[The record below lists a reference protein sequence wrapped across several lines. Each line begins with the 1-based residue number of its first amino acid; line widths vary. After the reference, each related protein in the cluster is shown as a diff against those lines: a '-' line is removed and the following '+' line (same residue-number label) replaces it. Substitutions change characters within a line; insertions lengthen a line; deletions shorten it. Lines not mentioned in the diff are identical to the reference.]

1 MILVD
6 KQIRSLCKEKNMI
19 VPFEED
25 FLQSESYDLSIG
37 DMVYIAD
44 KNLRELDL
52 KNEDALNKLYKEY
65 NIPDEGFL
73 LKSKECIL
81 ISLKEILNIPENINA
96 HIRPRTRFIR
106 AGLEIST
113 QQLNSTYHGILKIR
127 LSNFLDV
134 PIRIYKGLKIC
145 QIIFEELKE
154 IPTKEK
160 QYKNKKD
167 ATYQNEKEFRG
178 PKLDPELQKKADE
191 IVRQLLGD

>member
-6 KQIRSLCKEKNMI
+6 KQIKSLCKEKSMI

-37 DMVYIAD
+37 DKVYIAD

-52 KNEDALNKLYKEY
+52 KNEDTLNKLYKEY
-65 NIPDEGFL
+65 DIPEEGFL

-81 ISLKEILNIPENINA
+81 VSLKEVLNIPENINA

-106 AGLEIST
+106 AGLEISS
-113 QQLNSTYHGILKIR
+113 QQLNSTYHGVLKIR

-134 PIRIYKGLKIC
+134 PLGYI
-145 QIIFEELKE
+145 
-154 IPTKEK
+154 
-160 QYKNKKD
+160 KD
-167 ATYQNEKEFRG
+167 
-178 PKLDPELQKKADE
+178 
-191 IVRQLLGD
+191 